1 MDNQTPDVIRP
12 LSFREG
18 FNLAA
23 GWTAAV
29 AIGGVSFTLFQV
41 GVMPV
46 LATVLGAVAVG
57 TGYYT
62 LKQVFTPESPTPK
75 P

>member
-29 AIGGVSFTLFQV
+29 VMGGASFTFFHV
-41 GVMPV
+41 GMPV
-46 LATVLGAVAVG
+46 WATVLGVASAGAVYCA
-57 TGYYT
+57 
-62 LKQVFTPESPTPK
+62 LKQVFTPKPPTPK